1 MITLDRDLRDTLLT
15 IIGTSHTASIVF
27 QFLHPHLTR
36 VIATNSRKDVV
47 SLCTSEKRLSLS
59 DYQVGMI
66 KHNS

>member
-1 MITLDRDLRDTLLT
+1 MTTLDRDLRDTLLT

-27 QFLHPHLTR
+27 QFLHPQLTR

-47 SLCTSEKRLSLS
+47 SLHIGQPLSLP
-59 DYQVGMI
+59 DYQVGMT